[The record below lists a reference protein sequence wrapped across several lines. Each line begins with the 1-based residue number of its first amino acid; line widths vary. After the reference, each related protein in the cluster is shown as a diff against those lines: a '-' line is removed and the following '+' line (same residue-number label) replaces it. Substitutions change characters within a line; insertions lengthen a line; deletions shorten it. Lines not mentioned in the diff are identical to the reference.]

1 MTIILRRNMAMASA
15 IPRKGAKTKFY
26 KLLVRNQQMAAM
38 KVELKAETQRDA
50 VRYGKARWP
59 GCCYRSGQ
67 VTTFLP
73 PFLLPPFLVP
83 FFLSSS

>member
-1 MTIILRRNMAMASA
+1 MSSFQWQDNHPESQHGDGISH
-15 IPRKGAKTKFY
+15 PRKGAKTKFY

-59 GCCYRSGQ
+59 GAAIE
-67 VTTFLP
+67 V
-73 PFLLPPFLVP
+73 VK
-83 FFLSSS
+83 

>member
-1 MTIILRRNMAMASA
+1 MNKFQWDDNHLQAQHGDGISH
-15 IPRKGAKTKFY
+15 PRKGAKTKFY

-59 GCCYRSGQ
+59 DAAIE
-67 VTTFLP
+67 V
-73 PFLLPPFLVP
+73 VK
-83 FFLSSS
+83 